1 MIFTLRPYQQEAVDA
16 TLNHFR
22 RHRTPAVIVLPT
34 GAGKSLV
41 IAELARVARGRVLVL
56 AHVKELVAQNHAKY
70 CALGLE
76 ADIFAAGLKRK
87 ESHGKVVFGSV
98 QSVARNLD
106 AFQSE
111 FSLLIV
117 DECHRIGDDEESQYQ
132 QILTHLSNANP
143 HIRLLGL
150 TATPFRLGKGWIY
163 HFHYH
168 GMVRGDDKALF
179 RDCIY
184 ELPLRYMIKHGYLT
198 PPERLDMP
206 VVQYDFSRL
215 QAQSNGLFSEA
226 DLNRELK
233 KQQRI
238 TPHIISQIVE
248 FAQARKGGSCDM
260 CKERIETAAKG
271 VSGVRSA
278 LWDREKQM
286 IHLQLDPSETSA
298 DAVAKA
304 IAAAGHDTDKY
315 KAVKAVYDAL
325 PGCCKYRDE

>member
-16 TLNHFR
+16 TLSHFR

-87 ESHGKVVFGSV
+87 ESQGKVVFGSV

-106 AFQSE
+106 AFQEE

-117 DECHRIGDDEESQYQ
+117 DECHRIGDDEDSQYQ
-132 QILTHLSNANP
+132 QILTHLSKVNP
-143 HIRLLGL
+143 HLRLLGL

-163 HFHYH
+163 QFHYH
-168 GMVRGDDKALF
+168 GMVRGNDNALF

-215 QAQSNGLFSEA
+215 QAQS
-226 DLNRELK
+226 
-233 KQQRI
+233 
-238 TPHIISQIVE
+238 
-248 FAQARKGGSCDM
+248 
-260 CKERIETAAKG
+260 
-271 VSGVRSA
+271 
-278 LWDREKQM
+278 
-286 IHLQLDPSETSA
+286 
-298 DAVAKA
+298 
-304 IAAAGHDTDKY
+304 
-315 KAVKAVYDAL
+315 
-325 PGCCKYRDE
+325 